1 MNCSLLPTQYQEIMT
16 DDGSAT
22 LFDTQ
27 FKEAMHSSAG
37 AILETELVYINGC
50 EIKERP
56 ISKKR
61 VSVLE
66 VGLGFG
72 HALSLLLKMNAPID
86 YFAFEINKEL
96 CEFTL
101 NRLSIPF
108 KKEGNDYLAN
118 LGQMKIRVLCG
129 DARVEV
135 SKLFG
140 KKFMAIFQDP
150 YSPDKCPT
158 LWSVEWFIDL
168 FKLSDEE
175 TILTTY
181 SASSRVRKAMLLAGF
196 SISEFQG
203 HGKKRG
209 STKAFIGA
217 ESERSILD
225 RLSRSPVLPIRD
237 SDL

>member
-1 MNCSLLPTQYQEIMT
+1 MNCPLLPTQYQEIIT

-50 EIKERP
+50 EIKERL
-56 ISKKR
+56 ISKTR

-72 HALSLLLKMNAPID
+72 HALSLLIKMNAPID

-108 KKEGNDYLAN
+108 IKEGNEYLATV
-118 LGQMKIRVLCG
+118 GQMRIRILCG
-129 DARVEV
+129 NAREEAI
-135 SKLFG
+135 KLYG

-150 YSPDKCPT
+150 YSPDRCPT
-158 LWSVEWFIDL
+158 LWSVEWFLEL
-168 FKLSDEE
+168 FKLSDDE
-175 TILTTY
+175 TIMTTY
-181 SASSRVRKAMLLAGF
+181 SASSRVRKAMILAGF
-196 SISEFQG
+196 SISEFKG

-217 ESERSILD
+217 ESESFILD